1 MLDLH
6 KILLEYNAE
15 FLKTGPGF
23 ETRFRNQVKE
33 GAGHGL
39 QVPNLASGIGGRSEL
54 ESNVESGIGNRS
66 ELKSN
71 VESGIGNRSELESN
85 WESGIGGRSELES
98 KVESNRES
106 LWKEWELLVMMWN
119 HHCKVHTRVVVN
131 TTKRPNTIFFSRQ
144 NNTIFLSS
152 PRSEKSFASDQQLI
166 QCSKFFQK
174 QKKI

>member
-1 MLDLH
+1 MLFFITLFTN
-6 KILLEYNAE
+6 LTLRPPAE

-66 ELKSN
+66 EL
-71 VESGIGNRSELESN
+71 ESN

-106 LWKEWELLVMMWN
+106 LWEEWELLVMMWN
-119 HHCKVHTRVVVN
+119 HHCKVHTRAVVN
-131 TTKRPNTIFFSRQ
+131 TTKRPNITFF
-144 NNTIFLSS
+144 FLSNM
-152 PRSEKSFASDQQLI
+152 I
-166 QCSKFFQK
+166 QHF
-174 QKKI
+174 

>member
-1 MLDLH
+1 M
-6 KILLEYNAE
+6 
-15 FLKTGPGF
+15 
-23 ETRFRNQVKE
+23 
-33 GAGHGL
+33 
-39 QVPNLASGIGGRSEL
+39 ASGIGGRSEL
-54 ESNVESGIGNRS
+54 E
-66 ELKSN
+66 SN

-106 LWKEWELLVMMWN
+106 LWEEWELLVMMWN

-131 TTKRPNTIFFSRQ
+131 TTKRPNKIFFFFSRQ
-144 NNTIFLSS
+144 YNTIFLSS

-166 QCSKFFQK
+166 QRSKFFQK

>member
-1 MLDLH
+1 M
-6 KILLEYNAE
+6 KINSSSLCIESD

-66 ELKSN
+66 EL
-71 VESGIGNRSELESN
+71 ESN

-106 LWKEWELLVMMWN
+106 LWEEWELLVMMWN

-131 TTKRPNTIFFSRQ
+131 TTKRPNTIFFFFSRQ
-144 NNTIFLSS
+144 YNTIFLSS